1 MHDCR
6 SGPAARSQAIRPA
19 LASIIPEALPPVRFL
34 PPTPGVLGRLLV
46 DCAFAKMRLL
56 ATPSLVPT
64 GRHPHT
70 LPACQPVGR
79 CALQMGDWEERPME
93 NINKAG
99 PSEKRRE
106 ELRLVMQKMKE
117 SGKLGGTGM
126 MNDFNVG
133 GSLEGS
139 KTTNGTAADSGEWY
153 ESNGQWFKADA
164 EGAQVRP
171 LPPKT
176 PAESPPPI
184 SSEGAETAAADPAE
198 DLLEDGRPKS
208 TASVGGRWV
217 APQEVDK
224 LEKNTPSVGRRRE
237 LT

>member
-1 MHDCR
+1 MFFLR
-6 SGPAARSQAIRPA
+6 RYVP
-19 LASIIPEALPPVRFL
+19 LLPPFS
-34 PPTPGVLGRLLV
+34 GVLGRLLRV

-56 ATPSLVPT
+56 ATPGLIPT

-79 CALQMGDWEERPME
+79 CALRMGDWEERPME

-184 SSEGAETAAADPAE
+184 SSEEAETAAADPAE

>member
-1 MHDCR
+1 
-6 SGPAARSQAIRPA
+6 
-19 LASIIPEALPPVRFL
+19 
-34 PPTPGVLGRLLV
+34 
-46 DCAFAKMRLL
+46 
-56 ATPSLVPT
+56 
-64 GRHPHT
+64 
-70 LPACQPVGR
+70 
-79 CALQMGDWEERPME
+79 ME

-139 KTTNGTAADSGEWY
+139 KTTDGTAADSGEWY

-224 LEKNTPSVGRRRE
+224 LEKNTPSVGRCCE

>member
-1 MHDCR
+1 M
-6 SGPAARSQAIRPA
+6 PFPPRPKSWIA
-19 LASIIPEALPPVRFL
+19 LFVP
-34 PPTPGVLGRLLV
+34 
-46 DCAFAKMRLL
+46 KMRLL
-56 ATPSLVPT
+56 ATGLVPT

-70 LPACQPVGR
+70 LPVCQPVGR
-79 CALQMGDWEERPME
+79 CALRMNDYEERPME

-117 SGKLGGTGM
+117 SGKLGATGM
-126 MNDFNVG
+126 MNDMNVG

-139 KTTNGTAADSGEWY
+139 KTNGTAADSGEWF

-171 LPPKT
+171 LPPTT

-184 SSEGAETAAADPAE
+184 SSEETEATAADPAE